1 MNQLKDVHQEENDF
15 ISPDSLE
22 GRANRIAQ
30 ELYVENSDQTFSLIT
45 SGSTELQQN
54 FREKFP
60 LDHGE
65 INIVLQ
71 YIIYKISEDLFSRN
85 INTPFVCL
93 CYIAR
98 CIIFLIEIYKDTN
111 SDIFIDKFS

>member
-1 MNQLKDVHQEENDF
+1 MILFPLN
-15 ISPDSLE
+15 PLE
-22 GRANRIAQ
+22 CRANRIAQ
-30 ELYVENSDQTFSLIT
+30 ELYLENSDQAFSLIT

-60 LDHGE
+60 LDHDE
-65 INIVLQ
+65 INIALQ
-71 YIIYKISEDLFSRN
+71 YIIYKISENLFSRN

-111 SDIFIDKFS
+111 SGIFIDKFA